1 MRPYEQFLTYINIS
15 WNNKKKA
22 KYKDT
27 KQKLIN
33 CIHTIFFLIDVPTI
47 YTHQPFTCMIDK
59 QKDCKSKDILNNY
72 IGIIPQTKQM
82 FLCIN

>member
-1 MRPYEQFLTYINIS
+1 MRLYKQFLTYINIS
-15 WNNKKKA
+15 RKDKKKA

-33 CIHTIFFLIDVPTI
+33 CIHTIFFLIDVPTV
-47 YTHQPFTCMIDK
+47 YTHHPFTCMIDK

-72 IGIIPQTKQM
+72 IGIVPQTKQI
-82 FLCIN
+82 FLYIN

>member
-15 WNNKKKA
+15 WKDKKKT

-33 CIHTIFFLIDVPTI
+33 CIHIIFFLIDVPIT
-47 YTHQPFTCMIDK
+47 YTHHPFTCMIDK

-72 IGIIPQTKQM
+72 ISIIPQTKQM
-82 FLCIN
+82 FLYIN